1 MEITEFFT
9 WSYLATYT
17 GAAVATGIV
26 TQFLKGAVDK
36 YFSIPTQ
43 LLAYVVA
50 LVILVLAIVFT
61 GDFSLSSVVLAVFN
75 AVLIAG
81 TTSGVISSTKRIMTK
96 VNK

>member
-26 TQFLKGAVDK
+26 TQFLKGVVDK
-36 YFSIPTQ
+36 YFNIPTQ

-75 AVLIAG
+75 AVLISG
-81 TTSGVISSTKRIMTK
+81 TTSGIISGTKRIMAK
-96 VNK
+96 SE